1 MINKDD
7 EIRRQTMTASDVSVP
22 ITQTQEIPWWAIL
35 IQGIFSLLIGLLL
48 LISPGVTT
56 FVLIQ
61 FLGFYWLISGIFG
74 IVTIFIDSS
83 LWGWKLFAG
92 ILGIL
97 AGLAIIQNPLWSTL
111 IVPSILVIILGV
123 EGMIIG
129 VVSLIQAFSGGGW
142 GAGILGALSI
152 LFGLL
157 LVANPLI
164 AAGTLV
170 ILMGILGLVGGIIA
184 IFYAFRVR

>member
-1 MINKDD
+1 
-7 EIRRQTMTASDVSVP
+7 MTVSDVAVP
-22 ITQTQEIPWWAIL
+22 INQTQEIPWWAIL
-35 IQGIFSLLIGLLL
+35 IQGIFSILIGLLL
-48 LISPGVTT
+48 LISPGVTIL
-56 FVLIQ
+56 VLIQ
-61 FLGFYWLISGIFG
+61 FLGFYWLIGGIFG
-74 IVTIFIDSS
+74 IVSIFIDSS

-111 IVPSILVIILGV
+111 IVPSVLVIILGI

-129 VVSLIQAFSGGGW
+129 VVGLIQAFSGGGW

-157 LVANPLI
+157 LVANPLVG
-164 AAGTLV
+164 AATLA
-170 ILMGILGLVGGIIA
+170 ILLGILGLVGGIIA
-184 IFYAFRVR
+184 IVYAFRVR

>member
-1 MINKDD
+1 
-7 EIRRQTMTASDVSVP
+7 MTASNVSVP
-22 ITQTQEIPWWAIL
+22 IAQTQEIPWWLIL
-35 IQGIFSLLIGLLL
+35 IQGIFSILIGLLL
-48 LISPGVTT
+48 LVSPGVTLI
-56 FVLIQ
+56 VLIQ

-74 IVTIFIDSS
+74 IVSIFIDSS

-97 AGLAIIQNPLWSTL
+97 AGLLIIQNPLWSTL
-111 IVPSILVIILGV
+111 IVPGTLVIILGV

-129 VVSLIQAFSGGGW
+129 IASVIQAFSGGGW

-157 LVANPLI
+157 LVINPLFG
-164 AAGTLV
+164 AATLV
-170 ILMGILGLVGGIIA
+170 ILMGILGLIGGIIA
-184 IFYAFRVR
+184 IVYAFRAR

>member
-1 MINKDD
+1 
-7 EIRRQTMTASDVSVP
+7 MTASDVSVP

>member
-1 MINKDD
+1 
-7 EIRRQTMTASDVSVP
+7 MTASDVSVP
-22 ITQTQEIPWWAIL
+22 ISQTQEIPWWVIL
-35 IQGIFSLLIGLLL
+35 IQGVFSVLIGLLL

-74 IVTIFIDSS
+74 IVSIFIDSS

-97 AGLAIIQNPLWSTL
+97 AGIAIIQNPLWSTL
-111 IVPSILVIILGV
+111 VVPSTLVIILGI
-123 EGMIIG
+123 EGIIIG
-129 VVSLIQAFSGGGW
+129 VVNLIQAFSGGGW
-142 GAGILGALSI
+142 GVAILGVLSI
-152 LFGLL
+152 LFGIL

-164 AAGTLV
+164 GAATLV
-170 ILMGILGLVGGIIA
+170 ILLGILGLVGGISA
-184 IFYAFRVR
+184 IIYAFRVR

>member
-1 MINKDD
+1 
-7 EIRRQTMTASDVSVP
+7 MTASDISVP

-35 IQGIFSLLIGLLL
+35 IQGIFSVLIGLLL

-56 FVLIQ
+56 LVLIQ

-74 IVTIFIDSS
+74 LVSIFIDSS

-111 IVPSILVIILGV
+111 IVPGILVIILGV

-129 VVSLIQAFSGGGW
+129 VVGLIQAFSGGGW
-142 GAGILGALSI
+142 GAGILGALSL

-170 ILMGILGLVGGIIA
+170 ILLGILGLVGGIIA
-184 IFYAFRVR
+184 IVYSFRVR

>member
-1 MINKDD
+1 
-7 EIRRQTMTASDVSVP
+7 MTASDVSVP
-22 ITQTQEIPWWAIL
+22 IAQTQEIPWWLVL
-35 IQGIFSLLIGLLL
+35 IQGIFAVLIGLLL

-74 IVTIFIDSS
+74 IVSIFIDNS

-97 AGLAIIQNPLWSTL
+97 AGIAIIQNPLWSTL
-111 IVPSILVIILGV
+111 VVPSTLVIILGV
-123 EGMIIG
+123 EGLIIG
-129 VVSLIQAFSGGGW
+129 VVNLIQAFSGGGW

-157 LVANPLI
+157 LVANPLVG
-164 AAGTLV
+164 ATTLV
-170 ILMGILGLVGGIIA
+170 ILLGILGLVGGISA
-184 IFYAFRVR
+184 IIYAFRVR

>member
-1 MINKDD
+1 
-7 EIRRQTMTASDVSVP
+7 MTTSEVSVP

-35 IQGIFSLLIGLLL
+35 IQGIFSVLIGLLL

-74 IVTIFIDSS
+74 MVTIFIDSS

-142 GAGILGALSI
+142 GAGILGVLSI

-164 AAGTLV
+164 GAGTLV
-170 ILMGILGLVGGIIA
+170 ILLGILGLVGGIIA